1 MGNRSN
7 LDADQ
12 RSFPS
17 LKVHEHDA
25 SDYDAM
31 REIVAIEETRV
42 VFNVAVVPLPT
53 SLVPAYWSSDTNFG
67 IASVACELLRQ
78 RCFDP

>member
-1 MGNRSN
+1 M
-7 LDADQ
+7 
-12 RSFPS
+12 
-17 LKVHEHDA
+17 
-25 SDYDAM
+25 
-31 REIVAIEETRV
+31 AIEETRV